1 MSAATT
7 AGGAVI
13 LVSAMTSFVQ
23 KLDAACEAKRSLLCV
38 GLDPDPQLM
47 PTNSI
52 VRFNKTIID
61 TTCDLVCAYKP
72 NGAFYEALG
81 IRGVQALVSTIE
93 YIREV
98 CPDVVIIGDAKRG
111 DVPSSSLAYANAMFN
126 GAGFDA
132 VTVNGYLGRDSIEPF
147 LAHDG
152 KGAFVLCRTSN
163 PGAGEFQDIE
173 DREGVP
179 LYQRVARAVDGWST
193 DGNLGLVVGATYPSE
208 LKTVRGICPSL
219 PILIPGVGS
228 QAGDLRQAVLNG
240 TDSSGRRAIINA
252 SRSIIYASRGPDY
265 AEAARREAMGLR
277 DAIND
282 VLEAEGLGWR

>member
-47 PTNSI
+47 PVANVFEFNRAI
-52 VRFNKTIID
+52 VDATS
-61 TTCDLVCAYKP
+61 DLVCAFKP
-72 NGAFYEALG
+72 NMAFYEALG
-81 IRGVQALVSTIE
+81 LDGLAALGQTIGHIRKTSPETI
-93 YIREV
+93 
-98 CPDVVIIGDAKRG
+98 IIADAKRG
-111 DVPSSSLAYANAMFN
+111 DVGHTSAAYASAMFDHW
-126 GAGFDA
+126 GVDV
-132 VTVNGYLGRDSIEPF
+132 VTVHGYMGRDSVAPF
-147 LAHDG
+147 LSRDG

-163 PGAGEFQDIE
+163 PGAGDFQDIASSD
-173 DREGVP
+173 DRP
-179 LYQRVARAVDGWST
+179 LYQRVAGIAGGWGFNGS
-193 DGNLGLVVGATYPSE
+193 LGLVVGATYPE
-208 LKTVRGICPSL
+208 EMMAVRGICPSL

-265 AEAARREAMGLR
+265 AEAARREAMRLR